1 MLVGW
6 PGGSWQDTATLV
18 GIILGAYGGV
28 LWLSAIVWT
37 YRDVRERTRDSVSQT
52 VAVLLV
58 LLFNIAGLLLYFILR
73 PQQTLT
79 EAYERSLEAEALLQE
94 LQEQQACPTCRR
106 RVEPD
111 FIVCPYCR
119 TALRDRC
126 ASCGRALNFAWNACP
141 YCASERVRAPAAASP
156 LAERPAVASTEPA
169 AAPATPEP
177 EAVGAP
183 GTPAGASPTASEPA
197 AESSP
202 KQAAKPSRAA
212 RGSRASEPGQRP
224 QESRVPP
231 KTEPLS

>member
-169 AAPATPEP
+169 AAPTTPEP

-183 GTPAGASPTASEPA
+183 GTPAGASPAASEPA

-212 RGSRASEPGQRP
+212 RGSRASEPGQHP
-224 QESRVPP
+224 QESGVPP

>member
-6 PGGSWQDTATLV
+6 PGGSWQDTVRLV
-18 GIILGAYGGV
+18 GIVLGAYGGV

-37 YRDVRERTRDSVSQT
+37 YRDIRERTRDSVSQT

-58 LLFNIAGLLLYFILR
+58 LLFNVAGLLLYFILR

-126 ASCGRALNFAWNACP
+126 ANCGRALKFAWSACP
-141 YCASERVRAPAAASP
+141 FCGSERARAPAATSP
-156 LAERPAVASTEPA
+156 LAERPSVPSTGPT

-177 EAVGAP
+177 EPIAAP
-183 GTPAGASPTASEPA
+183 GTPADASPAAPESEAQASPEETASP
-197 AESSP
+197 P
-202 KQAAKPSRAA
+202 RAA
-212 RGSRASEPGQRP
+212 RGSRASGPGQHP
-224 QESRVPP
+224 QGSRVPP
-231 KTEPLS
+231 KAEPLS

>member
-6 PGGSWQDTATLV
+6 PGGSWEDTVRLV
-18 GIILGAYGGV
+18 AILLGTYGGV

-37 YRDVRERTRDSVSQT
+37 YRDVRERTRDSVSQM

-58 LLFNIAGLLLYFILR
+58 LLFNVAGLLLYFILR

-94 LQEQQACPTCRR
+94 LEQQQACPGCRR

-126 ASCGRALNFAWNACP
+126 ANCGRALNFAWNACP
-141 YCASERVRAPAAASP
+141 YCGSERARPPVASP
-156 LAERPAVASTEPA
+156 VAARPAVAATEPA
-169 AAPATPEP
+169 RNPATPEP
-177 EAVGAP
+177 GAVGASEA
-183 GTPAGASPTASEPA
+183 PAGASPVASEPEEEA
-197 AESSP
+197 AAD
-202 KQAAKPSRAA
+202 QAARPSRAA
-212 RGSRASEPGQRP
+212 RGSRASRPGQQAQR
-224 QESRVPP
+224 SSVPP
-231 KTEPLS
+231 RTEPLS